1 MFNFI
6 DDFFQNIKDKN
17 NFRKNQKEVMAK
29 IEVRRKLN
37 TLKVNYTK
45 MDQKQ
50 KDLIVSA
57 RKSLAEGDTA
67 NYNSAKMA
75 IKMFYEQQRVYK
87 TMITQFD
94 IFMNIAEFTKSS
106 NDFSNGISKMAKEIE
121 KAAPVLN
128 LQKATLASTKALTKN
143 ASMYEAL
150 KAFMEVTETN
160 FEQVVSD
167 INPQENIT
175 DDFIDKYIK
184 EGITSSDNSIDE
196 IDSKISDAEKKI
208 YEKV

>member
-1 MFNFI
+1 
-6 DDFFQNIKDKN
+6 
-17 NFRKNQKEVMAK
+17 
-29 IEVRRKLN
+29 
-37 TLKVNYTK
+37 
-45 MDQKQ
+45 
-50 KDLIVSA
+50 
-57 RKSLAEGDTA
+57 
-67 NYNSAKMA
+67 
-75 IKMFYEQQRVYK
+75 
-87 TMITQFD
+87 
-94 IFMNIAEFTKSS
+94 
-106 NDFSNGISKMAKEIE
+106 
-121 KAAPVLN
+121 VLN